1 MILWKWNA
9 LERRTYPV
17 SLWHPM
23 SSGRMRWVLFVASML
38 RLTRTVPAAPVG
50 RGDSSAV
57 AVNTAVSSDRWRG
70 IAERYLWCTTHWH
83 RVPGAASWAPAAGL
97 RVAAGA
103 GDAYDTI
110 YRDLEHVTSM
120 QVGVDVTPPKL
131 DQNWLFWTYQ
141 VYVNLR
147 EFTAS
152 RNFCCGRARRAATP
166 NHIV

>member
-110 YRDLEHVTSM
+110 YRSRTCNVHAWSESTSRR
-120 QVGVDVTPPKL
+120 
-131 DQNWLFWTYQ
+131 QNLTKTGYFGPIKYT
-141 VYVNLR
+141 
-147 EFTAS
+147 
-152 RNFCCGRARRAATP
+152 
-166 NHIV
+166 

>member
-1 MILWKWNA
+1 MILWEWDA

-83 RVPGAASWAPAAGL
+83 RVPGAASWAAAAGL
-97 RVAAGA
+97 RVAAA
-103 GDAYDTI
+103 PATI
-110 YRDLEHVTSM
+110 RYIDLEHVTSM
-120 QVGVDVTPPKL
+120 HG
-131 DQNWLFWTYQ
+131 
-141 VYVNLR
+141 R
-147 EFTAS
+147 S
-152 RNFCCGRARRAATP
+152 RRHAAKT
-166 NHIV
+166 